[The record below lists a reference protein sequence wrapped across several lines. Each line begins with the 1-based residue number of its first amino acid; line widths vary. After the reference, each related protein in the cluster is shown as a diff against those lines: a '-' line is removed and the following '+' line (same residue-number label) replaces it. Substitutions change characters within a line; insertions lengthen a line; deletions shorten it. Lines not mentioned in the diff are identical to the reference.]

1 MDQEQTPPYAQSFEI
16 DDYRTRIVPNP
27 PSDPLARIEQQL
39 ADLIHVVE
47 SLQRRLD
54 SIDAT
59 LARFLV
65 R

>member
-1 MDQEQTPPYAQSFEI
+1 MDEQQTPQFAYEI
-16 DDYRTRIVPNP
+16 DDYRTRVGIATPS
-27 PSDPLARIEQQL
+27 SDPLQRIEQQL

-54 SIDAT
+54 SIDVT
-59 LARFLV
+59 LARFQA